1 MSSRSKV
8 FLVLGGLVTVLA
20 LGVVAILLAVKL
32 ATGHVPGRAVL
43 VLDLSGPIPEATPDT
58 PFGELFGP
66 RPASLM
72 DLRDA
77 LAKAAGDDRIR
88 VVRVKVGDIV
98 ADFAVIQEIRGH
110 LARVADAGKATIAYL
125 ETAGEFAPG
134 NAQYY
139 LASGCQRIVLNPMG
153 DINLTGLSVRSP
165 FVRGMLDK
173 LGIEPDFLGIGDY
186 KTARF
191 FYSEKD
197 FTPAH
202 REMIGWLVDSLMS
215 QLTAGVG
222 EARGLSP
229 QQVRAL
235 MDRGP
240 FIAREAVAEKLVDEL
255 ADWPSFAEASRRGE
269 GGTLTEVSLR
279 HYLKSGRPDRSGSE
293 IAVVVAEGS
302 ILRGDS
308 GYSPVP
314 LFGGDIMGS
323 DTIAR
328 AFRQVRDSPAKAVV
342 FRINSPGG
350 SAVASELI
358 REEMV
363 RTAKQIPVVVS
374 MGGVAGS
381 GGYWIAC
388 GANRIVADPG
398 TITASIGV
406 FGGHFAMERFWTDR
420 LGVSWGRLDTGPAA
434 SIYGSLEPWTPEQR
448 VRVEKLL
455 DRIYDAFVDRVSTSR
470 GLSREAVDA
479 IGRGR
484 VFTGEQAR
492 DKGLVDVLGGF
503 DVALAEARA
512 LANLAPDA
520 SVSLEIYPR
529 PRPIWQQLTG
539 REEQSRTAELLRV
552 LAEGRLETPGAVW
565 MPPLLVR

>member
-1 MSSRSKV
+1 M
-8 FLVLGGLVTVLA
+8 T
-20 LGVVAILLAVKL
+20 
-32 ATGHVPGRAVL
+32 
-43 VLDLSGPIPEATPDT
+43 
-58 PFGELFGP
+58 
-66 RPASLM
+66 
-72 DLRDA
+72 
-77 LAKAAGDDRIR
+77 
-88 VVRVKVGDIV
+88 
-98 ADFAVIQEIRGH
+98 
-110 LARVADAGKATIAYL
+110 
-125 ETAGEFAPG
+125 
-134 NAQYY
+134 
-139 LASGCQRIVLNPMG
+139 
-153 DINLTGLSVRSP
+153 
-165 FVRGMLDK
+165 
-173 LGIEPDFLGIGDY
+173 
-186 KTARF
+186 
-191 FYSEKD
+191 
-197 FTPAH
+197 
-202 REMIGWLVDSLMS
+202 
-215 QLTAGVG
+215 
-222 EARGLSP
+222 P

-240 FIAREAVAEKLVDEL
+240 FIASEAVAEKLVDEL
-255 ADWPSFAEASRRGE
+255 AAWPSFAEASRGGE
-269 GGTLTEVSLR
+269 GGALTEVSLR
-279 HYLKSGRPDRSGSE
+279 RYLKAGRPDRRGSE

-302 ILRGDS
+302 ILRGES

-328 AFRQVRDSPAKAVV
+328 AFRQVRDSRAKAVV

-406 FGGHFAMERFWTDR
+406 FGGHFAMERFWTDK

-455 DRIYDAFVDRVSTSR
+455 DRIYDAFVERVSVSR

-479 IGRGR
+479 VGRGR
-484 VFTGEQAR
+484 VFTGVQAR

-503 DVALAEARA
+503 DVALVEARA
-512 LANLAPDA
+512 LAKLAPGA
-520 SVSLEIYPR
+520 PVSLEIYPR
-529 PRPIWQQLTG
+529 PRPLWQQLTG